1 MTIVKD
7 IKFSIQLL
15 GILKY
20 IAEDKKSAA
29 IKFER
34 ELDRF
39 INDLVNFP
47 LKHRKSYYMD
57 DEAYRDLIYM
67 GYTIIY
73 KVETDKILILEI
85 FKWQNRQ

>member
-1 MTIVKD
+1 MIIVKD
-7 IKFSIQLL
+7 IKFSVQLL

-34 ELDRF
+34 EL
-39 INDLVNFP
+39 NALLNGLLNFP
-47 LKHRKSYYMD
+47 LKHRASYYMG

-73 KVETDKILILEI
+73 KVETDKILILEM
-85 FKWQNRQ
+85 FKWQNR